1 MTEEFDLVV
10 VGTGAAGTAP
20 ALRCAREGWRV
31 AVVDELPYGGTCALR
46 GCDPKKVLI
55 GAAEAVD
62 LHRRMRGRGVAGHA
76 ELDWPELMR
85 FKRTFT
91 DPVPGRREERFQKA
105 GVETLHGSPRFMG
118 PDRLELDGRVLAA
131 RHFVVATGAQPRRL
145 GIPGEDLVRSSTEF
159 LDLENL
165 PEHITFIGA
174 GYISFEFAHL
184 ARRAGTRATIL
195 GRGRPLA
202 AFEPRLVGRLVTYTR
217 ELGISVE
224 ADAEVVGVERSGGR
238 LRVRAK
244 GASGLLNVE
253 TDLVIH
259 GAGRVP
265 ATGRLALEAGEVETA
280 ADGAVAVNDYL
291 QSDTNPRVYA
301 AGDAVRFPG
310 GPPLTPVAGYE
321 GGVVASNLVGG
332 NHRRVEYSAVPSV
345 VFTIPP
351 LASVGLT
358 REEAEVR
365 GMEVRVEEH
374 DTAEWF
380 SNRRVGQECA
390 AATVVVDSESDEV
403 VGAHLLGAHAEEVVN
418 VFMLAISQGV
428 TATALRHLLYAY
440 PTSGSDIPYLA

>member
-1 MTEEFDLVV
+1 MTEELDLIV

-31 AVVDELPYGGTCALR
+31 AIVDEEPYGGTCALR

-62 LHRRMRGRGVAGHA
+62 LHRRMRGRGVAGQA

-91 DPVPGRREERFQKA
+91 VPVPEQREERFRQA
-105 GVETLHGSPRFMG
+105 GVETLHGSPRFIG
-118 PDRLELDGRVLAA
+118 PDRLELDGRVLTA
-131 RHFVVATGAQPRRL
+131 RHFVIATGAEPGRL

-159 LDLENL
+159 LDLESL
-165 PEHITFIGA
+165 PEAITFIGA
-174 GYISFEFAHL
+174 GYISLEFAHL
-184 ARRAGTRATIL
+184 ARRAGARATIL
-195 GRGRPLA
+195 GRGRPLG
-202 AFEPRLVGRLVTYTR
+202 AFEPRLVGRLVAYTR

-224 ADAEVVGVERSGGR
+224 TDAEVVGVERSGSR
-238 LRVRAK
+238 LRVRAES
-244 GASGLLNVE
+244 ASGMLNVE
-253 TDLVIH
+253 TDLAVH

-265 ATGRLALEAGEVETA
+265 ATGRLALEAGGVETA
-280 ADGAVAVNDYL
+280 AA
-291 QSDTNPRVYA
+291 
-301 AGDAVRFPG
+301 
-310 GPPLTPVAGYE
+310 PLTPVAGYE

-332 NHRRVEYSAVPSV
+332 NHRRVEYGAVPSV

-358 REEAEVR
+358 RAEAELR
-365 GMEVRVEEH
+365 GLQVRVEEH

-390 AATVVVDSESDEV
+390 AATVVVDSDSDKIL
-403 VGAHLLGAHAEEVVN
+403 GAHLLGAHAEEVVN
-418 VFMLAISQGV
+418 VFMLAISEGV
-428 TATALRHLLYAY
+428 TATALRRLLYSY
-440 PTSGSDIPYLA
+440 PTSGADIPYLASG